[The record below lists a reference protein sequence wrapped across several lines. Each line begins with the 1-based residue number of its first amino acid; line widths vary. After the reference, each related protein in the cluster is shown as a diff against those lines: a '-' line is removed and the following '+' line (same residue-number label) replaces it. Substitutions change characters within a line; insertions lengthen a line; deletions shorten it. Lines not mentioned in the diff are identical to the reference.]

1 MPSSTGFAATCS
13 SSPSRTRCGRDG
25 LLRLAFERRSQA
37 RATNHVT
44 VLRHCRYTLPLQVLS
59 PLTLD
64 DGTSYL
70 LLLNPTG
77 GVLGGDCLRTEVS
90 LGENSSVC
98 LSTPS
103 ATRIYRTT
111 GAPAEVQT
119 NLRLA
124 PGATLEYLPDHVV
137 PHADSMLRQSLRIEM
152 QPGSRGIFLDAF
164 AAGRVAQNECWRFR
178 EFDSRTEVTLR
189 GKPIYMSR
197 TKICGATTPGG
208 TVAAEGIPFTDAQ
221 AAGTQPLA
229 SSPSSL
235 PPYSASLLIVA
246 GQFADWRP
254 VVASLRAEL
263 DAVTGVMGGVSLLS
277 EAGCSVRYLAKSA
290 IDLHG
295 ATRTLWTAARR
306 EVFRL
311 PPLDLRKY

>member
-1 MPSSTGFAATCS
+1 M
-13 SSPSRTRCGRDG
+13 
-25 LLRLAFERRSQA
+25 
-37 RATNHVT
+37 
-44 VLRHCRYTLPLQVLS
+44 LRHCRYTLPLQVLS

-77 GVLGGDCLRTEVS
+77 GVLGGDRLRTEIS
-90 LGENSSVC
+90 LGENSSAC

-111 GAPAEVQT
+111 GAPAEVHT
-119 NLRLA
+119 ILRLA

-137 PHADSMLRQSLRIEM
+137 PHAGSMLRQSLRIEM

-164 AAGRVAQNECWRFR
+164 AAGRVAQNELWRFR

-189 GKPIYMSR
+189 GKPIYLSR
-197 TKICGATTPGG
+197 TKLTP
-208 TVAAEGIPFTDAQ
+208 E
-221 AAGTQPLA
+221 QPALA
-229 SSPSSL
+229 SPQSLAASHSSQAWPLPS
-235 PPYSASLLIVA
+235 YSASLLIVA
-246 GQFADWRP
+246 DQFPDWRP

-263 DAVTGVMGGVSLLS
+263 DAVPGVIGGVSLLP

-290 IDLHG
+290 IDLHE
-295 ATRTLWTAARR
+295 ATRLLWTAARR
-306 EVFRL
+306 QAFCL

>member
-13 SSPSRTRCGRDG
+13 SSSSRTRCGRDG
-25 LLRLAFERRSQA
+25 LLRLAFERRWQS
-37 RATNHVT
+37 RATA
-44 VLRHCRYTLPLQVLS
+44 LRHCRYTLPLQVLS

-77 GVLGGDCLRTEVS
+77 GVLGGDRLRTEIS

-111 GAPAEVQT
+111 GAPAEMHT
-119 NLRLA
+119 ILRLA
-124 PGATLEYLPDHVV
+124 SGATLEYLPDHVV
-137 PHADSMLRQSLRIEM
+137 PHAGSMLRQSLRIEM

-164 AAGRVAQNECWRFR
+164 AAGRVAQNERWRFR
-178 EFDSRTEVTLR
+178 EFDSRTEVTLS
-189 GKPIYMSR
+189 GKLIYLSR
-197 TKICGATTPGG
+197 TKICGAATPGG
-208 TVAAEGIPFTDAQ
+208 ALAPEGIPFVDAQ
-221 AAGTQPLA
+221 AAGGQPLA
-229 SSPSSL
+229 TSHSSL

-246 GQFADWRP
+246 DQLSDWRP

-263 DAVTGVMGGVSLLS
+263 DAVPGVIGGVSLLS
-277 EAGCSVRYLAKSA
+277 EAGCSVRYLAESA
-290 IDLHG
+290 IALHG
-295 ATRTLWTAARR
+295 ATRLLWTAARR